1 MGSSETRA
9 KGERT
14 SAQLAFPA
22 ASKVARRVWFPD
34 SMKTA
39 PLFQFT
45 PMDGSP
51 APRAPFA
58 VDPSG
63 AGMFSSA
70 GAFAYFGAP
79 GGVFGTGRGFPGAH
93 GGGGGGGGGAG
104 ARPPG
109 GALRP

>member
-14 SAQLAFPA
+14 SAQVAFPA

-34 SMKTA
+34 WMKTA

-51 APRAPFA
+51 APCAPFA

-63 AGMFSSA
+63 ACIFSSA
-70 GAFAYFGAP
+70 GSFAYFGAP
-79 GGVFGTGRGFPGAH
+79 GGVVGT
-93 GGGGGGGGGAG
+93 GGGGPGGSGGGAG
-104 ARPPG
+104 G
-109 GALRP
+109 